1 MTETLNWIFRIVLL
15 AGSLLSVAFATY
27 FLAEKEKTAALK
39 ILPVTLLLVLVVTS
53 SFLFQ
58 FDIFFQLSVLVLFSV
73 FSLLLFIP
81 FGDKKIEFDFSK
93 EPFDERDI
101 MFSRMELEEGT
112 QKFEDYY
119 QKRPENKAPD
129 DAFRKEPGLLQKGTK
144 FYHPLLFN
152 AAEASFS
159 TVNLLHPLVEDL
171 PKQKPDKNI
180 SEKNI
185 SIFIKKW
192 ALKLGAHSVGFTL
205 LQPHHIYSHAGRGN
219 RYGQS
224 INLNHKFAVA
234 FTVEM
239 AHESMQHAPQG
250 TAIMESAQ
258 QYLNA
263 GQIAVQLA
271 TFIRNLGYEARA
283 HIDANY
289 QVVCPTVAQDAGLG
303 TIGRMGL
310 LMTPKLGPR
319 VRIGVVTTNLQL
331 PESRCLPDSSVLQFC
346 AICKKCAVN
355 CPSQA
360 IPANNEQTEKGW
372 RPWKINQ
379 EKCFTYWTKCGTDC
393 GRCIAVCPYSHPNNL
408 MHNMVRMLIRRNAF
422 NRRLALLLDDF
433 FYGKKPGVKPLK
445 NRDEICL

>member
-1 MTETLNWIFRIVLL
+1 MAETLNWIFRIILL
-15 AGSLLSVAFATY
+15 AGSLLSVVFVAFS
-27 FLAEKEKTAALK
+27 FAEKEKTVALK
-39 ILPVTLLLVLVVTS
+39 MLPISLLLLLMLAL
-53 SFLFQ
+53 SFLFH
-58 FDIFFQLSVLVLFSV
+58 FEMYFQLMGVALFA
-73 FSLLLFIP
+73 LFMFLIFIR
-81 FGDKKIEFDFSK
+81 FGNQNVTFDFSK
-93 EPFDERDI
+93 EQFDERDI

-119 QKRPENKAPD
+119 LHKPENKAPD
-129 DAFRKEPGLLQKGTK
+129 DAFRRNPGLLKKGTK
-144 FYHPLLFN
+144 YYHPLLFN

-159 TVNLLHPLVEDL
+159 TVNLLQPLVEDQ
-171 PKQKPDKNI
+171 PRTKPDVII
-180 SEKNI
+180 SQTQI
-185 SIFIKKW
+185 STFIKEW
-192 ALKLGAHSVGFTL
+192 AVKLGAHSVGFTV

-219 RYGQS
+219 RYGQPVH
-224 INLNHKFAVA
+224 LNHKFAIA

-239 AHESMQHAPQG
+239 AHESMQHAPKG
-250 TAIMESAQ
+250 PAIMESAQ

-271 TFIRNLGYEARA
+271 AFVRNLGYDARA

-319 VRIGVVTTNLQL
+319 VRIGVVTTNLEL
-331 PESRCLPDSSVLQFC
+331 PVNQHLHDSSLLQFC
-346 AICKKCAVN
+346 AICKKCVIN

-360 IPANNEQTEKGW
+360 IPVKNEQSEKGW
-372 RPWKINQ
+372 LPWKINH

-408 MHNMVRMLIRRNAF
+408 MHNTVRMLIRQNAF
-422 NRRLALLLDDF
+422 NRRLALLFDDF
-433 FYGKKPGVKPLK
+433 FYRKKPVVKPL
-445 NRDEICL
+445 NM